1 MKAEIRT
8 FVIDTCCW
16 VVTISIIFF
25 FFTLWLF
32 SYNNIDEPLKES
44 WSNTVSLL
52 SALATIGAAI
62 IASRLFQNWKTQH
75 SFTEQIK
82 ILSQMLMRVDEIQDQ
97 LWEARTND
105 TLTKILM
112 GQSYNEDLSI
122 CFEEQYNKF
131 GEVSR
136 KIMSL
141 YKLENQIY
149 LLNNSK
155 DKHPIF
161 KNSNEEDL
169 LTPLKKIDIK
179 KTSPLYELL
188 NFIANCQIALML
200 IQSHLN
206 EKLDDLKALH
216 KDGDPEPQLSF
227 KTVDFRDK
235 YLSEQILNLLS
246 RGEMY
251 INMVYKRQDPE
262 QPLKNTVN
270 LELSKNFKELGKQI
284 MAYRDKLEAL
294 D

>member
-8 FVIDTCCW
+8 FLIDTCCW
-16 VVTISIIFF
+16 VVSISIIFF

-32 SYNNIDEPLKES
+32 SYNNIEEPLKES

-82 ILSQMLMRVDEIQDQ
+82 ILSQMLLRVDEIQDQ

-105 TLTKILM
+105 ALMAILL
-112 GQSYNEDLSI
+112 GQNYEEDLSV
-122 CFEEQYNKF
+122 CFGKQYDKF
-131 GEVSR
+131 SEVSR

-149 LLNNSK
+149 LLNNTK

-169 LTPLKKIDIK
+169 LTPLKKMDTIR
-179 KTSPLYELL
+179 TSPLYELL
-188 NFIANCQIALML
+188 NFIANAQIATML
-200 IQSHLN
+200 IQSHLD
-206 EKLDDLKALH
+206 EKLHDLKVVRKEREA
-216 KDGDPEPQLSF
+216 EPKLSF
-227 KTVDFRDK
+227 KTIDFTEK
-235 YLSEQILNLLS
+235 YLSEQIMNLLS

-251 INMVYKRQDPE
+251 LNMVYPRQYPK
-262 QPLKNTVN
+262 PAFKNAVN
-270 LELSKNFKELGKQI
+270 LKLSKNFRELEKQI
-284 MAYRDKLEAL
+284 MDYRDKLEAL